1 MKKLL
6 PVCVIVIV
14 CLIGNIIISKLGKY
28 LDKKKKGIH
37 VSFICSIIKVAWTVA
52 AIVILSELFQPTKAI
67 SNTLLTSSSLLVAV
81 VGFAA
86 QQVLADIMSG
96 LILSWSKPF
105 DVGEKITIESLGISG
120 IVEKMDLRHTVV
132 KTYHNSRL
140 LVPNSV
146 INKSVI
152 ENANFEN
159 HYIGNYLEIP
169 ISYDSNIDQAI
180 KIVEN
185 IVSSHPLV
193 IDVREDKTVGKK
205 VKVFV
210 KDLSENGVVLKCTV
224 RTRNLDDSFEACS
237 DIRRHIKN
245 QFDIVGIK
253 IHCQRIKVIDTKE
266 KGEEL

>member
-1 MKKLL
+1 
-6 PVCVIVIV
+6 
-14 CLIGNIIISKLGKY
+14 
-28 LDKKKKGIH
+28 
-37 VSFICSIIKVAWTVA
+37 
-52 AIVILSELFQPTKAI
+52 
-67 SNTLLTSSSLLVAV
+67 
-81 VGFAA
+81 
-86 QQVLADIMSG
+86 
-96 LILSWSKPF
+96 
-105 DVGEKITIESLGISG
+105 
-120 IVEKMDLRHTVV
+120 MDLRHTVV

-266 KGEEL
+266 TKMN